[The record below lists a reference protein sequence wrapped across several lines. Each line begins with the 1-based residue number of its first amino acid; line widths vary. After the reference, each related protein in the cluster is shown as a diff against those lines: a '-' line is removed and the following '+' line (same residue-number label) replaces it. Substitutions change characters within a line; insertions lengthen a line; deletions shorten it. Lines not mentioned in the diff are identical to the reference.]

1 MKNTEKY
8 DISRLPSLNA
18 VSSYIKDTTVLCEV
32 LMKLVGDFEDK
43 FDKRLSLITFGPKTL
58 TIGGVNERNYS
69 RNIKIRWAET
79 EEKII
84 QTKVVE

>member
-32 LMKLVGDFEDK
+32 LMKLVSDFEDK

-58 TIGGVNERNYS
+58 TIGVNERKYN

-84 QTKVVE
+84 QTEVVE